1 MWSWAEGCEVGGWRE
16 PHQQSQGAKF
26 HRHRAGEFK
35 GHTCRSHKGG
45 LFSPLAC
52 LHSCWRHFL
61 KPTFISRMSFVQSSA
76 HGPGFNSPPLILAKF
91 WPGVRAVSRYTCC
104 QVGQQEYGWPEPR
117 PALSM
122 KSFSENGRF
131 GQCYLLEIKRVTC
144 PPALALS
151 NVSSVL

>member
-1 MWSWAEGCEVGGWRE
+1 MWSWAEGCEVGGWRK

-35 GHTCRSHKGG
+35 GHTCRLHKGG

-61 KPTFISRMSFVQSSA
+61 KQTFISRTSFVQSST
-76 HGPGFNSPPLILAKF
+76 HGPGFHSPPLILAKF

-104 QVGQQEYGWPEPR
+104 GSWSTGVWMAKAMPPPSYEILQQKW
-117 PALSM
+117 
-122 KSFSENGRF
+122 
-131 GQCYLLEIKRVTC
+131 EIWRVLPSGNKTC
-144 PPALALS
+144 DLPLAPALS